1 MTNAQNIAEAVEI
14 YGESA
19 VSDVIARNGNYSEI
33 VTLIDIQA
41 GMKLLKIAK
50 YETNDGKIFKK
61 KESVLLNRADNN

>member
-1 MTNAQNIAEAVEI
+1 MTNAHEIAGAMEL

-19 VSDVIARNGNYSEI
+19 VSDVIARVGNYHEI
-33 VTLIDIQA
+33 VTLFDIEA

-61 KESVLLNRADNN
+61 KEGASDSTENH

>member
-1 MTNAQNIAEAVEI
+1 MTNVHNIAEALEL

-19 VSDVIARNGNYSEI
+19 VSDVIAKNGNDNEI
-33 VTLIDIQA
+33 LTLFDVEA

-61 KESVLLNRADNN
+61 KERASSDGAENN